1 MLVSR
6 SSSSL
11 SILPNSSSRGPTY
24 WVGGLKGEG
33 RGSIG
38 AGRKGSNGFLGSKHH
53 HLPMLGLGFFTV
65 SIPRFLRQNSIWG
78 LFPFL
83 NLPCRVKRVGFL
95 AGHPRDHPLLYQ
107 AACGHS

>member
-38 AGRKGSNGFLGSKHH
+38 AGRKGSNGLLGSKRYQ
-53 HLPMLGLGFFTV
+53 LL
-65 SIPRFLRQNSIWG
+65 LRG
-78 LFPFL
+78 
-83 NLPCRVKRVGFL
+83 VGF
-95 AGHPRDHPLLYQ
+95 
-107 AACGHS
+107 